1 MPNAKTVPTPSSNN
15 PDNANPIP
23 SENIM
28 GMINIQPMRIEP
40 MRARMEYIQPQER
53 LNWGMLSSSVNFS
66 RSTPMQPQ
74 PQMDLIQ
81 LNWRMLSSTTLNEI
95 LVNQERQDANS
106 IDEFALR
113 FSEDDIDSNID
124 FVEFALRFSEDD
136 IDSNID
142 SDSDDGFPGLIDENG
157 MPFDD

>member
-15 PDNANPIP
+15 PDNICPSDNPDNICP
-23 SENIM
+23 SETTLSILNSFENRM

-106 IDEFALR
+106 INELLR
-113 FSEDDIDSNID
+113 FSEDDIDSN
-124 FVEFALRFSEDD
+124 
-136 IDSNID
+136 
-142 SDSDDGFPGLIDENG
+142 SDNDDGFPGLIDENV
-157 MPFDD
+157 MTFDDV